1 MGLLGMAAIVV
12 GGIIFIISGLMLL
25 VAAFR
30 ESILWGLGCLFVPF
44 CSFVFVCIH
53 WAAVRG
59 MFMANLVSA
68 IVVIGGFAI
77 VGSQFEDGIRT
88 EGSKREI
95 AELTSSIQ
103 GQRDRIERLE
113 GQFASQGAEV
123 TRQHQELTLRRA
135 ALKPGDAAGLAQF
148 NADAA
153 AYQAKNQSQKAVKQ
167 ELELAREELSRM
179 LGERSKLMAAA
190 APPASSKRVVMYTTK
205 TCPACAAA
213 KAYFARKRIDYE
225 ERDVETSA
233 EARQEFQR
241 MGGRGVP
248 LIIVG
253 GERMEGFSQVRLDQ
267 LL

>member
-1 MGLLGMAAIVV
+1 MGTLGMAAIVV

-25 VAAFR
+25 IAAFR
-30 ESILWGLGCLFVPF
+30 ESVLWGLGCLFVPF
-44 CSFVFVCIH
+44 CSVVFLCMH

-59 MFMANLVSA
+59 AFMTNLISA
-68 IVVIGGFAI
+68 IVMVGGFAV

-88 EGSKREI
+88 EASKREV
-95 AELTSSIQ
+95 AELTASIQ
-103 GQRDRIERLE
+103 EQRDRIERLE
-113 GQFASQGAEV
+113 GQFATQGAEV

-135 ALKPGDAAGLAQF
+135 ALKRGDEAALAQF

-153 AYQAKNQSQKAVKQ
+153 AYQVKNQSQKTVKQ
-167 ELELAREELSRM
+167 ELDLAREELSRM

-190 APPASSKRVVMYTTK
+190 GPPASSKRVVMYSTK
-205 TCPACAAA
+205 SCPACVAA
-213 KAYFARKRIDYE
+213 KAYFARKGIDYD
-225 ERDVETSA
+225 ERDVQTSPA
-233 EARQEFQR
+233 ARQEFKN

-253 GERMEGFSQVRLDQ
+253 GERMEGFSETRLDQ